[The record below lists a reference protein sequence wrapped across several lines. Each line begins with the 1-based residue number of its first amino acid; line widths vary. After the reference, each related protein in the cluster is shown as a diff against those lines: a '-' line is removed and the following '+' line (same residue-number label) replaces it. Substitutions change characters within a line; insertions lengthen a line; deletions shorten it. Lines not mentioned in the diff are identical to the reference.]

1 MLYIAELKTETL
13 LSVIL
18 PLDIF
23 QMTYYKFDKTN
34 NKLENRDKNRK
45 EKCCLFS
52 AFDSSFKDEG
62 YSCALLNVVIELQI
76 IIP

>member
-45 EKCCLFS
+45 EKCCHFS
-52 AFDSSFKDEG
+52 AFDSSFRDEG
-62 YSCALLNVVIELQI
+62 
-76 IIP
+76 